1 MKKATMKNI
10 ITGEEKRVTLTTEHP
25 AARCGI
31 AVWVDGDGKAYFPE
45 DVQNPLY
52 ELKEVTDD

>member
-1 MKKATMKNI
+1 MKNI

-31 AVWVDGDGKAYFPE
+31 TVWVDGDGKAYFPE
-45 DVQNPLY
+45 DVQNPFY